1 MIKVYYAVRKIEE
14 NIDYDKS
21 LFSDVV
27 NQHIKR
33 YKTPESFNQSYQTW
47 RLLDQVTK
55 KAFNTR
61 VKDLDISYSMR
72 GKPVC
77 KQYHISLSHIKGY
90 VAVAVS
96 EQECGIDIEQ
106 IIERQNIQ
114 KIANMLWGGDCKNL
128 KEFYELWTHSEA
140 AAKILDIPISQ
151 VKEEKIVLKAK
162 YAVKDDN
169 MICVVCK
176 NPFTLVEI

>member
-1 MIKVYYAVRKIEE
+1 MIKVFYAVRKIEDDALFDETIFSE
-14 NIDYDKS
+14 NIA
-21 LFSDVV
+21 
-27 NQHIKR
+27 NHIKK
-33 YKTPESFNQSYQTW
+33 YKTKESFSQSYQAW
-47 RLLDQVTK
+47 RLLDEVTK
-55 KAFNTR
+55 KAFNIPL
-61 VKDLDISYSMR
+61 KNLDISYSMR

-114 KIANMLWGGDCKNL
+114 KIANMIWGGECKNL
-128 KEFYELWTHSEA
+128 DEFYKLWTHSEA

-162 YAVKDDN
+162 YAVKDEN